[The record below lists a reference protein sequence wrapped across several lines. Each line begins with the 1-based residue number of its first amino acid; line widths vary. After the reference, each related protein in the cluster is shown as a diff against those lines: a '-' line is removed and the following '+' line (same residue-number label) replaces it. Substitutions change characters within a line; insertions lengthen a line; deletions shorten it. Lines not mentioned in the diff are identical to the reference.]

1 MKKTMKIILIMMM
14 IMAIVESKRIPR
26 RRRQRNKEIVS
37 MAAPKEYAAW
47 HTYNKRFLAHISTP
61 PSALHPE
68 ELKTHLS
75 TLLRD
80 LHFLPVVNAYLDTH
94 LGQVNTESQAHTIL
108 TLLDLYSAQ
117 EPHRQRYLQQL
128 RQRFVEAFDSYPDLM
143 KPTVSTQFFLDGY
156 DRHLKQMKR
165 DTHALYERVLV
176 PAPDNLDLVSYYDPG
191 RLPSLDLALTRHGLP
206 SPLLVLD
213 KEQWYQLR
221 QANDPFLS
229 LSLHL
234 STWELTLA
242 NHSLQHAHFRFKEVD
257 KPLTMSY
264 RVQSAM
270 LPDTTQLSYPCRH
283 HSLCFDYQRAAE
295 VKVVGLTNGE
305 VALIHKHGS
314 KAYFLHGAGRFA
326 DVQPKLHH
334 RYPGPSAHW
343 VLIPQ
348 P

>member
-1 MKKTMKIILIMMM
+1 
-14 IMAIVESKRIPR
+14 
-26 RRRQRNKEIVS
+26 

-206 SPLLVLD
+206 SPLLVQGGGQAAYHELPGPECNVARYHSAVLPLPTPQPMLRLSESRRGQSGRVD
-213 KEQWYQLR
+213 QWR
-221 QANDPFLS
+221 G
-229 LSLHL
+229 
-234 STWELTLA
+234 
-242 NHSLQHAHFRFKEVD
+242 R
-257 KPLTMSY
+257 
-264 RVQSAM
+264 
-270 LPDTTQLSYPCRH
+270 SYPQARVKGLLPSRGWSICGRSTKAPPSIPRPFR
-283 HSLCFDYQRAAE
+283 SL
-295 VKVVGLTNGE
+295 
-305 VALIHKHGS
+305 
-314 KAYFLHGAGRFA
+314 
-326 DVQPKLHH
+326 
-334 RYPGPSAHW
+334 GPDPST
-343 VLIPQ
+343 VT
-348 P
+348 